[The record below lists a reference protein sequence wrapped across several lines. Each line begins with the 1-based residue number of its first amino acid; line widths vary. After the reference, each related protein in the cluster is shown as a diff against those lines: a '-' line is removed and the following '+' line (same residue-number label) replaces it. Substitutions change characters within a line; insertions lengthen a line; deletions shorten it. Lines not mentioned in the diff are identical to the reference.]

1 MSRIGVRSKDYMIE
15 RISRQ
20 RFLFKE
26 LVKRDFKKKYK
37 RTMLGILWSMLLPL
51 FQLLIMNWVFKG
63 FFGRDTLHYTIY
75 LFSGNLLF
83 AYFREA
89 TENGMSALESNAAI
103 FSKVNVPKYMFL
115 LSKSVSALIN
125 FGLTLAIYFVFV
137 AADGIAFTWNFL
149 LLAYPV
155 FCLVAFSL
163 GLGMILSA
171 LHVFFKDIKYL
182 WSVAMVL
189 LNYLSAIFYTLDAFD
204 PEMRR
209 LFLFNPLFDYI
220 SYFRTVVIGG
230 QVPGALLHVLC
241 LSYAVLSLGIGCVM
255 YYKYNYKFLYYI

>member
-1 MSRIGVRSKDYMIE
+1 MIE
-15 RISRQ
+15 RISKY

-37 RTMLGILWSMLLPL
+37 RTTLGILWSMLLPL
-51 FQLLIMNWVFKG
+51 LQLLIMNWVFKG
-63 FFGRDTLHYTIY
+63 FFGRTTPNYTIY
-75 LFSGNLLF
+75 LFSGTLLF
-83 AYFREA
+83 SYFREA
-89 TENGMSALESNAAI
+89 TENGMSALESNASI

-125 FGLTLAIYFVFV
+125 FGLTLVIYFLFV
-137 AADGIAFTWNFL
+137 AADGIPFTWKFF

-155 FCLVAFSL
+155 LCLVVFAL

-189 LNYLSAIFYTLDAFD
+189 LNYLSATFYTLDAFT
-204 PEMRR
+204 PAQQRM
-209 LFLFNPLFDYI
+209 FLFNPIFDYV
-220 SYFRTVVIGG
+220 SYFRAIVIGG
-230 QVPGALLHVLC
+230 QVPNPLLHVLC
-241 LSYAVLSLGIGCVM
+241 LSYALLALGIGCLM